1 MKTIEIDGKL
11 YKLTEIKPEK
21 KDHIL
26 FTLTMPRFNTWNNRW
41 SGEGKLY
48 AKSCRGFR
56 YGKKIYPKL
65 KEGDF
70 QYDFGD
76 GWVANV
82 NVRFVTKSEAKE
94 CENKSC
100 GFCGYEWM
108 IDDIK
113 TYGEI
118 GKRQ

>member
-1 MKTIEIDGKL
+1 MNTVDIDGKL

-26 FTLTMPRFNTWNNRW
+26 FTFTMPRFNTWNNRW
-41 SGEGKLY
+41 TGEGRKY
-48 AKSCRGFR
+48 TRSCRGFR
-56 YGKKIYPKL
+56 YGKKIYKKL
-65 KEGDF
+65 KEGNF

-82 NVRFVTKSEAKE
+82 NVKFVTKSEAKE
-94 CENKSC
+94 ADMKSE

-108 IDDIK
+108 IDQLKETGDIV
-113 TYGEI
+113 
-118 GKRQ
+118 RR